1 MALAG
6 SCAFSAQAQ
15 VGAQRVA
22 VKTLKEVVVSGSR
35 NEQLSDELPLS
46 LDVIHAADMQ
56 EGQLHDIRDAA
67 RYLPNVS
74 VKRAPARFGLIG
86 GGSDGRGGNEGFN
99 IRGLDGNRVLL
110 LVDGIR
116 APRSYVFSSYA
127 FGRDSFSMDLLKR
140 IEIIR
145 GPASVLYGSDGLA
158 GLVNFI
164 THEPAD
170 FLADGQ
176 SIGGR
181 ASTRY
186 SGDNAGVA
194 VSATVAGRAS
204 DSVQWL
210 LSATESRGKELDN
223 QGTNGAS
230 NADRTRPNPQTDR
243 AHALL
248 AKVVMRPT
256 AAQKHVLTLEY
267 VEKKSD
273 YELLTARA
281 KPPFTANSVLDGQAQ
296 STAERSRLSWD
307 ARYQVGRALADNVQ
321 TVLSYQNAD
330 SRQYTYE
337 NRNTSP
343 DRVRDMTY
351 AERTWQASIQADKS
365 LRLSPEWSQKIT
377 YGMDYARA
385 RITNLQTGQVPA
397 AGETF
402 PLKRFPDTTES
413 STALYLQDEFISN
426 RWSVTPGVR
435 LDRFNLDARQTG
447 FIGQAASLS
456 GSAVSPKLGVLWR
469 ATPEWSVFGN
479 YASGFRAPNASQLNG
494 FFENVTQFY
503 KTISNPSLKPEKSKN
518 IELGLRGR
526 LDRLTLDVAAFTGR
540 FNNLIE
546 DNVTVGGAGV
556 VGNPTVFQSINVG
569 NATISGFEVKG
580 RVDWGQ
586 VAGGTLSTPFSY
598 GQTRGTDKTT
608 GRPLNSIDPAKLHV
622 GVKYATAAWDVRL
635 NASRHSGKKASDVY
649 VQAPATQFVVPA
661 ATTFDV
667 SGQWRIN
674 KTLRINAGIAN
685 LTDRKAWNW
694 SDVRGLAATSRVADA
709 YTQPGRHFNVSL
721 VSDF

>member
-22 VKTLKEVVVSGSR
+22 VNTLKEVVVSGSR
-35 NEQLSDELPLS
+35 NEQLSDDLPLS
-46 LDVIHAADMQ
+46 LDVIHAADME
-56 EGQLHDIRDAA
+56 EGQMHDIRDAA

-74 VKRAPARFGLIG
+74 VRRAPARFGLIG

-503 KTISNPSLKPEKSKN
+503 KTMSNPSLKPEKSKN

-580 RVDWGQ
+580 AMDWGLL
-586 VAGGTLSTPFSY
+586 AGGQVSTPFSY

-622 GVKYATAAWDVRL
+622 GVKYATVAWDVRL
-635 NASRHSGKKASDVY
+635 DASRHSGKKASDVY

>member
-56 EGQLHDIRDAA
+56 EGQMHDIRDAA

-74 VKRAPARFGLIG
+74 VRRAPARFGLIG